1 VTTTGGDQKTSS
13 KEHARRIEKLAEL
26 RDQGIPPYPDR
37 FARTH
42 GLAEAAGLPESAT
55 GLVLAGRLI
64 SRRKFGKLTFC
75 HLQDGG
81 GKLQIAL
88 ERDKVAGGG
97 RTGRDAYQIFQKLVD
112 VGDFVGVEGDLMRTK
127 TGELTLDVRRFT
139 LLSKALRP
147 LPEKFHGL
155 RDLEACYRQRYL
167 DLLANEETRERF
179 ALRSRVIRAFRD
191 GLDRAGFLE
200 VDTPVMVATP
210 SGALAT
216 PFVTHHRALDMPAF
230 LRIAPETYLKRLL
243 VGGYERVYEFA
254 RSFRNEGMDPSH
266 LQEFTLLEYYGA
278 YWNYEDNMAFTERLM
293 AEVVEKSTGS
303 STITFRGHA
312 VDFSPPW
319 PRVTFEEALSEYAGV
334 KLEDVP
340 TPEALRAELRRREI
354 EVENLDALGWG
365 SLLDQLYKKC
375 CRPHLI
381 RPTFLTGHPIE
392 LSPLARR
399 SDADPRLTDRFQLL
413 AGGWEIV
420 NAYSELVDPVE
431 QRERF
436 EEQAALRR
444 RGDEEAMPT
453 EEDYLRAMEYGMP
466 PVSGWGLGLE
476 RFLCLLSD
484 RENLRDVVYFPF
496 MRPQDGSAGERSE
509 ADSAEAGR

>member
-1 VTTTGGDQKTSS
+1 MKAIADQ
-13 KEHARRIEKLAEL
+13 HAQRVEKLHEL
-26 RDQGIPPYPDR
+26 RNQGILPYPDR

-42 GLAEAAGLPESAT
+42 TLTEARRLPEGTT
-55 GLVLAGRLI
+55 GLVLAGRLR
-64 SRRKFGKLTFC
+64 SVRRFGKLTFAHIRDC
-75 HLQDGG
+75 DAA
-81 GKLQIAL
+81 LQIAL
-88 ERDKVAGGG
+88 ERDKVSTGNLEG
-97 RTGRDAYQIFQKLVD
+97 REAQKIFLKLLD
-112 VGDFVGVEGDLMRTK
+112 VGDFIGVEGDLMRTK
-127 TGELTLDVRRFT
+127 TGELTLSVRRFT

-147 LPEKFHGL
+147 LPEKWRGL
-155 RDLEACYRQRYL
+155 RDLEKCYRQRYL
-167 DLLANEETRERF
+167 DLLSNEETRQRF
-179 ALRSRVIRAFRD
+179 ALRGRVIRAFREI
-191 GLDRAGFLE
+191 LDSAGFLE

-216 PFVTHHRALDMPAF
+216 PFATHHQALDMPAY

-266 LQEFTLLEYYGA
+266 LQEFTLLEYYCA
-278 YWNYEDNMAFTERLM
+278 YWNYEDNMDFTEKLIG
-293 AEVVEKSTGS
+293 EVVQKSTGS
-303 STITFRGHA
+303 STISFRGRTI
-312 VDFSPPW
+312 DFSPPW
-319 PRVTFEEALSEYAGV
+319 PRVTFAQVLEEHAGIT
-334 KLEDVP
+334 LEDYS
-340 TPEALRAELRRREI
+340 TAESIREELLRREI

-399 SDADPRLTDRFQLL
+399 SDHDPRLTDRFQLL

-436 EEQAALRR
+436 RQQAQLRQQ
-444 RGDEEAMPT
+444 GDKEAMPT

-484 RENLRDVVYFPF
+484 RENLRDVVFFPF
-496 MRPQDGSAGERSE
+496 MRLVEGTADEDTEDEDEAVERG
-509 ADSAEAGR
+509 A